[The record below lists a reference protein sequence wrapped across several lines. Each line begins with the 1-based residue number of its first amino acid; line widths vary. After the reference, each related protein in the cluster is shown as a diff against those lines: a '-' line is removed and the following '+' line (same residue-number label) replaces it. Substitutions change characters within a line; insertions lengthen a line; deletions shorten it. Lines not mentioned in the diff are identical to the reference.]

1 MSSEDIQDSD
11 VRIGAEAEAQT
22 VGEARC
28 RTNEAISLEHAR
40 ANRMNLMQG
49 GAGWVGG
56 NHLGATIGG
65 VYASVPDSHIRDAAL
80 RAAADFGVKGRPI
93 DEIIADARKIIEFV
107 KGG

>member
-1 MSSEDIQDSD
+1 MSNDDMQDS
-11 VRIGAEAEAQT
+11 GAAADNAQVAEEGRA
-22 VGEARC
+22 
-28 RTNEAISLEHAR
+28 RTNAAISLEHAR
-40 ANRMNLMQG
+40 ASRAGLSG
-49 GAGWVGG
+49 TSGWVGG